1 MNQNN
6 NNNRK
11 KMYGMKTCLVYI
23 SSSTLSV
30 SMIRIL

>member
-11 KMYGMKTCLVYI
+11 KNVWNEDLFGVY